1 MGCQTESLIQSSPAN
16 MILRQNISAPLG
28 SLLAGAPLMFAICLS
43 LNAATVS
50 QGTNAAPAHP
60 ANGPTVLD
68 ERRLFALGMVETG
81 NNDRLVGAAGEV
93 SRYQIHPVVWKAYSP
108 SRDYTNPE
116 ISIRV
121 ARQHWATL
129 ARYFQQKTGRQ
140 PDDFD
145 MYVLWNTKQGYY
157 AHKGF
162 SPQRI
167 SAVVRD
173 RAQRFVNLV
182 NRSK

>member
-1 MGCQTESLIQSSPAN
+1 MA
-16 MILRQNISAPLG
+16 A
-28 SLLAGAPLMFAICLS
+28 LLAGAPLMFALCLS
-43 LNAATVS
+43 LNAAAVS
-50 QGTNAAPAHP
+50 SGTNAAPVQPVKGP
-60 ANGPTVLD
+60 ALD
-68 ERRLFALGMVETG
+68 EKRLFALGMVETG
-81 NNDRLVGAAGEV
+81 NIDSKVGGAGEV

-116 ISIRV
+116 ISLQV
-121 ARQHWATL
+121 ARQHWAYL
-129 ARYFQQKTGRQ
+129 ARYFVQKTGRE

-157 AHKGF
+157 SRKGF

-167 SAVVRD
+167 SSVVRD

-182 NRSK
+182 HRKA